1 MSKVTDVYGS
11 VTPIKIYKSAIK
23 SRLKLS
29 NILFNISFK
38 KRH

>member
-1 MSKVTDVYGS
+1 MSDVTDVYGG
-11 VTPIKIYKSAIK
+11 VTPIKIYKAIK

-38 KRH
+38 KGD